1 MELTIKSIELQSG
14 TYNSYEYVIVNGK
27 YHASNLNASAIGKLL
42 GTTVPAKVFVS
53 KNGFNYLDTIANVE
67 DASNGCPGYT
77 PVHKR

>member
-1 MELTIKSIELQSG
+1 MELTINSVILKEG

-53 KNGFNYLDTIANVE
+53 KNGFNYLDTIANIE